1 MPWSPFLG
9 VQVVFCTA
17 FHLLFTHIDF
27 ISGVVGTHRFCS
39 SRDMGDQCQ
48 DIWFPD
54 HDRMYRAC
62 VYTCSGDGCNSA
74 TRTST
79 LPAVLV
85 SLLWLIVHVWR
96 RLWWVRVVG
105 VGEDGELGLHL
116 GWIGAEVEPGWV
128 GMGWVEVG
136 GWAEKAC
143 LNLGKNMCAW
153 SGSLHDDL
161 TKNGFKSLLFL
172 YISFYGRC
180 RVQTGSPPCY

>member
-1 MPWSPFLG
+1 MVTFFGCADYVLHNFSS
-9 VQVVFCTA
+9 VFY
-17 FHLLFTHIDF
+17 LYIYS

-74 TRTST
+74 TRLST

-105 VGEDGELGLHL
+105 VGECGELGLHL
-116 GWIGAEVEPGWV
+116 GWIGVEVEPGWV
-128 GMGWVEVG
+128 GLG
-136 GWAEKAC
+136 GGGRVSWKSMFESGQKYVC
-143 LNLGKNMCAW
+143 MIWKLAW
-153 SGSLHDDL
+153 WPHKKWFQKLALSVY
-161 TKNGFKSLLFL
+161 FL
-172 YISFYGRC
+172 REMWSSDR
-180 RVQTGSPPCY
+180 